1 MKRLLLTLMLLVG
14 AFSLYAADKPSFPGG
29 DQALQKYLAEN
40 LRYPKTAADNG
51 IEGNVPLQ
59 FIVKADGSITSVKV
73 VRMIDPDLEAEAIR
87 LVKAMPAWT
96 PATQNGTPV
105 DATAD
110 LTIVFRLPD

>member
-1 MKRLLLTLMLLVG
+1 MKRILLAMLLLVG
-14 AFSLYAADKPSFPGG
+14 AASIHAADKPSYPGG
-29 DQALQKYLAEN
+29 EDALQQYLVAN
-40 LRYPKTAADNG
+40 LKYPKTAEQNG

-59 FIVKADGSITSVKV
+59 FIVRADGSITSVKV

-87 LVKAMPAWT
+87 LVKAMPAWA
-96 PATQNGTPV
+96 PAIKDGTPV